1 MLIRAKFLA
10 LAKESFINKDKG
22 GEIVE
27 YYRLHLFDTV
37 ENDYMKLPI
46 RKEAAEACIA
56 ENVKLGD
63 EVELNASYEPER
75 EKDPIRIVQ
84 W

>member
-1 MLIRAKFLA
+1 MIIRAKFLA

-22 GEIVE
+22 EVVE
-27 YYRLHLFDTV
+27 YFRLHLFDPV

-46 RKEAAEACIA
+46 RKEASEACIA
-56 ENVKLGD
+56 QGTKFGD

-75 EKDPIRIVQ
+75 EKDPIRIVA